1 MTIESLGSAP
11 ASWHEMKKTI
21 IENTARLP
29 SEASDDQHR
38 AEKNSQVRLVR
49 IAFADEA
56 ISRCK
61 AKGLAAGSSEAWE
74 EFECAYKIA
83 DDLIYPAM
91 TDFLF
96 DAEKLS
102 TMTSR
107 EITTAMSITS
117 GTNHRDLLRLASQ
130 DKRLQI
136 DVPSFELAVGGYLQ
150 SDYRIPVVD
159 RIIITTLL
167 DAEITGYLHHIMA
180 KDVFTNISPFDDFGR
195 GRHPLLMWVGG
206 QGRALVFYAFC
217 IAVAVGVRV
226 LDVVSPNTA
235 TFLILGVVG
244 VAILW
249 FFITLIGL
257 SLYIPAWRKRRPQF
271 IDLPDKMRQIY
282 SEIHSSGPVSVK
294 RIRDKIQNLEEIGA
308 AWPSALWVMLDD
320 IEARGTIA
328 LHG

>member
-1 MTIESLGSAP
+1 MTIESLDAP
-11 ASWHEMKKTI
+11 GSWHTMKKTI

-29 SEASDDQHR
+29 IEASDDQHR

-61 AKGLAAGSSEAWE
+61 AKGLAVGSSEAWE
-74 EFECAYKIA
+74 EFECANKIA

-91 TDFLF
+91 TAFLF
-96 DAEKLS
+96 SAEKLS
-102 TMTSR
+102 TMSPQ

-117 GTNHRDLLRLASQ
+117 GTDHRDLLRLATHG
-130 DKRLQI
+130 KRLQI
-136 DVPSFELAVGGYLQ
+136 DVPSFEEAVGGYLQ
-150 SDYRIPVVD
+150 SNYRIPVVD
-159 RIIITTLL
+159 RIIITALL
-167 DAEITGYLHHIMA
+167 DAEITGYFHHIMA
-180 KDVFTNISPFDDFGR
+180 KDIFTKISPFDAFGG
-195 GRHPLLMWVGG
+195 GRHPLLMWVRG
-206 QGRALVFYAFC
+206 QGKASVFYALG
-217 IAVAVGVRV
+217 IAVAVGMKVF
-226 LDVVSPNTA
+226 DIVSPDTA
-235 TFLILGVVG
+235 AFLILGIVG

-249 FFITLIGL
+249 FFITLIAL
-257 SLYIPAWRKRRPQF
+257 FLYIPAWRKRRPRF
-271 IDLPDKMRQIY
+271 VDLPDKMSQIY
-282 SEIHSSGPVSVK
+282 SELHSSGPVSVK